1 MTLITIVT
9 WLALLLAGAER
20 CESGVVTLHGLMPEV
35 LETFPEREC
44 SYCDGYIA
52 VLNTADLGKDFVLT
66 LNGKTYTVRA
76 ADVASSAHVRMLKK
90 RRPPWIAD
98 VSAELWIEAGIP
110 MGDELAP
117 APATICPRTV
127 YYPTTL
133 QNSKLEMILNI
144 LKIR

>member
-9 WLALLLAGAER
+9 WLALLLAGAGG

-52 VLNTADLGKDFVLT
+52 VLDTANLGKDFVLM

-76 ADVASSAHVRMLKK
+76 ADVASSAHVRMLKN

-98 VSAELWIEAGIP
+98 VSAELWKEAGIP
-110 MGDELAP
+110 MGDGLAP
-117 APATICPRTV
+117 ASATICPRTA
-127 YYPTTL
+127 YYHPSL
-133 QNSKLEMILNI
+133 QNGKLKMILSI